1 MPSFLSCREG
11 TRFTSQHPSQHL
23 RAVSRDMP
31 GVIWGMT
38 GGYVSWELSSL
49 PQSRQI
55 TTTGRFSLLC
65 IICPGRPCCWHWDEV
80 AGRTRQGRSPIP
92 HPAPSLTLPFPAPH
106 CSPREGCYPQEA
118 DANPAIKHL
127 PSASLVQAAAKPCWP
142 ETSACPLGAKGKCPH
157 ATRNLLVDFNTW
169 PRDEVAPWA
178 TSWLPRKAWVLC
190 VLGNL
195 LWDPGLGRRMY
206 FLKQNDEQ

>member
-1 MPSFLSCREG
+1 MGDDRRIGVLGTQQSPSKQADHHHGPL
-11 TRFTSQHPSQHL
+11 FTALHYLPRPSLLLALGRSGRQDQAGQISHPT
-23 RAVSRDMP
+23 P
-31 GVIWGMT
+31 
-38 GGYVSWELSSL
+38 SSL
-49 PQSRQI
+49 PDAALS
-55 TTTGRFSLLC
+55 
-65 IICPGRPCCWHWDEV
+65 
-80 AGRTRQGRSPIP
+80 SP
-92 HPAPSLTLPFPAPH
+92 S
-106 CSPREGCYPQEA
+106 EGYYAQEA